1 MTLRVFIIDD
11 EPLARERIRLL
22 LRDEPDVEI
31 LGDFGCGADAL
42 AAYSRQRPDLM
53 FVDVQMPEM
62 TGFEMLARLPQ
73 DQLPVVVFATA
84 YDQHALQ
91 AFEAHA
97 LDYLLKPFKP
107 VRFKEAVERARG
119 RLAEKQA
126 STAARGLLDLL
137 AANAPAQPGPKHLT
151 RLTIRS
157 DDKVVILKVSDIDSI
172 ESAGNYVAVWM
183 GKESHILRETL
194 NALEEQLDPERFLRI
209 SRGAI
214 VNLDR
219 VRELQPLFKGE
230 HVVVLQGGRKLT
242 MTRGLR
248 EVERALRF
256 S

>member
-1 MTLRVFIIDD
+1 MKIHTFIIDD

-22 LRDEPDVEI
+22 LRDEPDIEI
-31 LGDFGCGADAL
+31 IGDFACGADGL
-42 AAYSRQRPDLM
+42 AGFAKQRPDLM
-53 FVDVQMPEM
+53 FVDVQMPQM
-62 TGFEMLARLPQ
+62 TGFEMLAQLPKE
-73 DQLPVVVFATA
+73 QLPVVIFATA

-107 VRFKEAVERARG
+107 ARFKEAVQRARE

-137 AANAPAQPGPKHLT
+137 AAQAPAPSSPKHLT

-157 DDKVVILKVSDIDSI
+157 DDKVVVLKASEIDSI
-172 ESAGNYVAVWM
+172 ESAGNYVAVWV

-194 NALEEQLDPERFLRI
+194 NALEEQLNPDRFLRI

-248 EVERALRF
+248 EVERALKF